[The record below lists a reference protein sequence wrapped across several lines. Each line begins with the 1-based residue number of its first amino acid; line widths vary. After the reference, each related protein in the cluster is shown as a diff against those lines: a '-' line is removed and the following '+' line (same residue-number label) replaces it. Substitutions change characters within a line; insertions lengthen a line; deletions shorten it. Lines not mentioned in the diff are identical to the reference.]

1 VDFNLSL
8 SSFEP
13 HVAGVANLIR
23 LSRES
28 PHVVPITF
36 VSSVGVAG
44 NWKGAQGSQIPEEII
59 FDFSAASMGYGQSK
73 LVAEHLLLRAQKHGV
88 PSTILRV
95 GQIAGPV
102 GFADKGMWNKK
113 EWLPTVSIP
122 MFGEAVCAAWC
133 PNKLTDRGGLGIYE
147 HTS

>member
-1 VDFNLSL
+1 MQWQVDFNLSL

-36 VSSVGVAG
+36 ISSVGVAG
-44 NWKGAQGSQIPEEII
+44 NWQGANGCQIPEEII
-59 FDFSAASMGYGQSK
+59 SDFSAASMGYGQSK
-73 LVAEHLLLRAQKHGV
+73 LVAEHLLVRAQEYGV
-88 PSTILRV
+88 PSTILRI

-102 GFADKGMWNKK
+102 TFADKGMWNRK
-113 EWLPTVSIP
+113 EWLPTVSIRTLNKP
-122 MFGEAVCAAWC
+122 ICMAWC
-133 PNKLTDRGGLGIYE
+133 PY
-147 HTS
+147 